1 MANRYALQQV
11 DIDILRQDS
20 KDITIRID
28 ILNSD
33 DKVIDSIEGVCM
45 SAPFSIDSGSDAM
58 LTLSSN
64 SSAGPC
70 VLQAKHENT
79 INAAKSNASTFFM
92 VLPPMIVYI
101 FYRAGK
107 TNSFNPYV

>member
-33 DKVIDSIEGVCM
+33 DKVID
-45 SAPFSIDSGSDAM
+45 
-58 LTLSSN
+58 
-64 SSAGPC
+64 
-70 VLQAKHENT
+70 
-79 INAAKSNASTFFM
+79 
-92 VLPPMIVYI
+92 
-101 FYRAGK
+101 
-107 TNSFNPYV
+107 